1 MYWDTMDILGYDVM
15 AIAYQIY
22 ILYIYV
28 CTLPSAHVDVEA
40 KKSTTNMDVHL
51 VKTIKI

>member
-22 ILYIYV
+22 NIYICIYIYMYG
-28 CTLPSAHVDVEA
+28 TDFS
-40 KKSTTNMDVHL
+40 
-51 VKTIKI
+51 

>member
-22 ILYIYV
+22 IIYIYI
-28 CTLPSAHVDVEA
+28 CTVLILAENLWVYGDIVNSSSGY
-40 KKSTTNMDVHL
+40 KK
-51 VKTIKI
+51 

>member
-22 ILYIYV
+22 NIYIYAYI
-28 CTLPSAHVDVEA
+28 CTVLILAENLWVYGDIVNSSSGY
-40 KKSTTNMDVHL
+40 KK
-51 VKTIKI
+51 